1 MSFIYLPNC
10 PKNGIPMT
18 PADFLATH
26 LPTHLEPAAAGEA
39 YAPANIALAKY
50 WGKRDRALN
59 LPVNGS
65 LSISLGTLGTHTT
78 IRAAANDRITLNGTD
93 AAADSI
99 LHRRTFAYID
109 LWRRGEAQPLHVETT
124 NTIPT
129 AAGLASSASGFAAL
143 ARALA
148 RYWQL
153 DLPEGDLSA
162 LARLG
167 SGSAARSLWHGF
179 VKWERGTRD
188 DGRDSIAA
196 PIASDWQ
203 ELRIALVEID
213 SGAKKT
219 ASGDGMNHTTATS
232 PLYAAWPATAQAD
245 LAAIEAAIHARDFS
259 ALGSVAE
266 ANALAMHATMLA
278 ARPALCYLQAQTLTT
293 LHRLW
298 QARAEGLEIY
308 ATIDA
313 GPNVKI
319 LCRARDEA
327 AVRAI
332 FPQALWV
339 NPFQS

>member
-1 MSFIYLPNC
+1 
-10 PKNGIPMT
+10 MT
-18 PADFLATH
+18 PTDFLAAL
-26 LPTHLEPAAAGEA
+26 LPARLIPGESGAA

-59 LPVNGS
+59 LPMNGS

-78 IRAAANDRITLNGTD
+78 IRAAADDRITLNGTD
-93 AAADSI
+93 ATPDSA
-99 LHRRTFAYID
+99 LYRRTFAFID
-109 LWRRGEAQPLHVETT
+109 LWRRGDPQPLHVETT

-143 ARALA
+143 TLALA

-153 DLPEGDLSA
+153 DLADSDLSA
-162 LARLG
+162 IARLG

-196 PIASDWQ
+196 PITSDWQ

-213 SGAKKT
+213 GGAKKT
-219 ASGDGMNHTTATS
+219 ASGAGMNHTTATS
-232 PLYAAWPATAQAD
+232 PLYAAWPETAAAD

-319 LCRARDEA
+319 LCRAGDEA
-327 AVRAI
+327 AVRAL

-339 NPFQS
+339 NPFAAAP

>member
-1 MSFIYLPNC
+1 MTT
-10 PKNGIPMT
+10 IPMT
-18 PADFLATH
+18 AADFLAAR
-26 LPTHLEPAAAGEA
+26 LPARLEPAALGSA

-65 LSISLGTLGTHTT
+65 LSISLGALGTHTVVCAAE
-78 IRAAANDRITLNGTD
+78 RDSLRLNGVAAAP
-93 AAADSI
+93 DSV
-99 LHRRTFAYID
+99 LHRRTFAFID
-109 LWRRGEAQPLHVETT
+109 LWRRGEAQPLHIDTR

-143 ARALA
+143 TLALA

-153 DLPEGDLSA
+153 DIADSDLSA
-162 LARLG
+162 IARLG

-179 VKWERGTRD
+179 VKWQRGTRD
-188 DGRDSIAA
+188 DGSDSHAA
-196 PIASDWQ
+196 PLASDWQ

-213 SGAKKT
+213 GGTKKT

-232 PLYAAWPATAQAD
+232 PLYAAWPATAAAD
-245 LAAIEAAIHARDFS
+245 LAAIEAAIHARDFRT
-259 ALGSVAE
+259 LGSVAE

-278 ARPALCYLQAQTLTT
+278 ARPALCYLQAQTLAT
-293 LHRLW
+293 LQRLW
-298 QARAEGLEIY
+298 QARADGLDIY

-319 LCRARDEA
+319 LCRADDEA

-339 NPFQS
+339 NPFIDATAQG

>member
-1 MSFIYLPNC
+1 MSRP
-10 PKNGIPMT
+10 
-18 PADFLATH
+18 
-26 LPTHLEPAAAGEA
+26 
-39 YAPANIALAKY
+39 
-50 WGKRDRALN
+50 
-59 LPVNGS
+59 
-65 LSISLGTLGTHTT
+65 
-78 IRAAANDRITLNGTD
+78 
-93 AAADSI
+93 
-99 LHRRTFAYID
+99 
-109 LWRRGEAQPLHVETT
+109 
-124 NTIPT
+124 
-129 AAGLASSASGFAAL
+129 
-143 ARALA
+143 
-148 RYWQL
+148 
-153 DLPEGDLSA
+153 
-162 LARLG
+162 
-167 SGSAARSLWHGF
+167 
-179 VKWERGTRD
+179 
-188 DGRDSIAA
+188 
-196 PIASDWQ
+196 
-203 ELRIALVEID
+203 LRIALVEID

-219 ASGDGMNHTTATS
+219 ASGDGMNHTTATT
-232 PLYAAWPATAQAD
+232 PVYAAWPATAQAD

>member
-1 MSFIYLPNC
+1 M
-10 PKNGIPMT
+10 PMT
-18 PADFLATH
+18 PTDYLATL
-26 LPTHLEPAAAGEA
+26 LPARLIPGESGAA

-59 LPVNGS
+59 LPMNGS

-78 IRAAANDRITLNGTD
+78 IRAAADDRITLNGTD
-93 AAADSI
+93 ATPDSA
-99 LHRRTFAYID
+99 LYRRTFAFID
-109 LWRRGEAQPLHVETT
+109 LWRRGDPQPLHVETT

-143 ARALA
+143 TLALA

-153 DLPEGDLSA
+153 DLADSDLSA
-162 LARLG
+162 IARLG

-196 PIASDWQ
+196 PITSDWQ

-213 SGAKKT
+213 GGAKKT
-219 ASGDGMNHTTATS
+219 ASGAGMNHTTATS
-232 PLYAAWPATAQAD
+232 PLYAAWPETAAAD

-319 LCRARDEA
+319 LCHARDEA
-327 AVRAI
+327 AVRAL

>member
-1 MSFIYLPNC
+1 M
-10 PKNGIPMT
+10 PMT
-18 PADFLATH
+18 PTDFLAAL
-26 LPTHLEPAAAGEA
+26 LPARLIPAASGAA

-65 LSISLGTLGTHTT
+65 LSISLGALGTHTT
-78 IRAAANDRITLNGTD
+78 VRAAADDHITLNGTD
-93 AAADSI
+93 AAPDSP
-99 LHRRTFAYID
+99 LHRRTFAFIE
-109 LWRRGEAQPLHVETT
+109 LWRRGAPQPLHVETT

-143 ARALA
+143 TRALA

-153 DLPEGDLSA
+153 DLADSDLSA
-162 LARLG
+162 IARLG

-179 VKWERGTRD
+179 VKWERGTRY

-213 SGAKKT
+213 GGAKKT
-219 ASGDGMNHTTATS
+219 ASGAGMNHTTATS
-232 PLYAAWPATAQAD
+232 PLYAAWPETAAAD
-245 LAAIEAAIHARDFS
+245 LATIEAAIHARDFS

-278 ARPALCYLQAQTLTT
+278 ARPALCYLQPQTLAT

-327 AVRAI
+327 AVRDA

-339 NPFQS
+339 NPFAL